1 MCMIGM
7 MCHDVFFFP
16 FQLAVGIALFLP
28 DHVQVCQWAQVSLE
42 RWAASAPAQTGQ
54 TQGTQTQH
62 VFSCF
67 LVQTARHRWKKSIG
81 TDIDN
86 WIYVV
91 FLISTNH
98 FVTLQEPSASSTF
111 GGPNCPFQYLPP
123 LRPLV
128 PSHIRSCLQRLL
140 LGSNCRKCPV
150 KSLWFKTWS
159 RERERY
165 NIYRPI

>member
-7 MCHDVFFFP
+7 MCHDVFFFFP

-86 WIYVV
+86 WIYVGFMLFSW
-91 FLISTNH
+91 FLRIISWLCRSLRH
-98 FVTLQEPSASSTF
+98 
-111 GGPNCPFQYLPP
+111 LPP
-123 LRPLV
+123 LEAPTVHFSTCRRCDHWYLHTSEAAYSV
-128 PSHIRSCLQRLL
+128 CCLEATAESAPWNPCDSRHGLE
-140 LGSNCRKCPV
+140 
-150 KSLWFKTWS
+150 
-159 RERERY
+159 RERE
-165 NIYRPI
+165 I